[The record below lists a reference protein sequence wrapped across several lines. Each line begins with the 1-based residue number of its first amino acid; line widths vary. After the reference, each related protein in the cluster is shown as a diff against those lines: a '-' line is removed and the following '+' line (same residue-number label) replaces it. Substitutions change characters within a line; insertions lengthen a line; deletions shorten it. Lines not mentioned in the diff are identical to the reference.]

1 MEKTKQDIINHLL
14 TTNNFSTTNEDLQE
28 VITKLEIKPRYPI
41 ILVGGTNGKGST
53 CAYLSTILTHAGY
66 KVGTFTSPHVFDY
79 NERIQINN
87 KPINDDKLVNILT
100 TVINASN
107 TNFGIFKTFTLASHI
122 IFMAENID
130 IAIIEVG
137 LGGTKDATNIFEPTI
152 SAITGVD
159 FDHCAILGNSLESIG
174 LEKSGIFR
182 PNKAAFYGASNPP
195 LSVLET
201 AKKLGSKF
209 IQYDKNFY
217 YKKRGHCWDFYH
229 SECNYYS
236 LPFPS
241 MRGSEQL
248 LNASLALAIL
258 VELKNQFPL
267 SISQI
272 KNGLLQTH
280 IIGRFQ
286 VMPGTPQIIFDTAHN
301 GQAIEMMYQNMIK
314 LQFAKRNFAVFA
326 IADDKDWESI
336 IEKHAKNFDYWFLSS
351 IDSERSANPLYIKQK
366 LSQYGVQ
373 TNNIDVSNSVQEA
386 FTKAYQ
392 ALKNEDRMV
401 CFGSFLVVEQAYRT
415 LQGIRK

>member
-1 MEKTKQDIINHLL
+1 METTKQDLINHLL
-14 TTNNFSTTNEDLQE
+14 KTSNFSTTNQELQKL
-28 VITKLEIKPRYPI
+28 VRKLEINPSYPI
-41 ILVGGTNGKGST
+41 VLVGGTNGKGST
-53 CAYLSTILTHAGY
+53 CAYLSTILTNAGY

-87 KPINDDKLVNILT
+87 KQINDDKLVPVLT
-100 TVINASN
+100 KIINA
-107 TNFGIFKTFTLASHI
+107 TDINFGIFKTFTLASHMV
-122 IFMAENID
+122 FMAENVD

-137 LGGTKDATNIFEPTI
+137 LGGAKDATNIFEPTI

-159 FDHCAILGNSLESIG
+159 FDHCEILGDSLESIG
-174 LEKSGIFR
+174 VEKSGIFR
-182 PNKAAFYGASNPP
+182 PNKTALYGASNPP
-195 LSVLET
+195 QSVLET

-217 YKKRGHCWDFYH
+217 YKKHDHCWDFYH

-258 VELKNQFPL
+258 VELKNKFPL

-301 GQAIEMMYQNMIK
+301 RQAIEMMYQNMIK

-336 IEKHAKNFDYWFLSS
+336 IERHAKNFDYWFLSS
-351 IDSERSANPLYIKQK
+351 INSERSANPVFIKNK
-366 LSQYGVQ
+366 LSKSGVQ
-373 TNNIDVSNSVQEA
+373 LSNIDVSDSVQEA

-392 ALKNEDRMV
+392 ALNNEDRMV